1 MVEDKELKVGKF
13 TFKSRLFAGTGKYSS
28 FPVMKDALEASG
40 AQLVTFAVRRVNI
53 DNPNEE
59 SLLDFIDRGRYTLL
73 PNTAGCATVEEAVR
87 VAHLARGAGINDL
100 VKLEVIDDPETLLP
114 DVVATVE
121 ATKILA
127 AEGFSVMVYTT
138 GDPIVAKRLI
148 EAGAAAVMP
157 LASPIGSGQG
167 FIDFTFIK
175 MIIKRFG
182 GVVPI
187 VVDAG
192 LGVPSDAAQ
201 AMELGADAVLINTA
215 IAKSNDPVSMAKAM
229 RFGVEAGR
237 LAYLAGRIPKTDLA
251 SPSSP
256 TKGVIK

>member
-1 MVEDKELKVGKF
+1 MAEDKELKVGKYV
-13 TFKSRLFAGTGKYSS
+13 FKSRLFVGTGKYAS
-28 FPVMKDALEASG
+28 FPIMKEALNASG
-40 AQLVTFAVRRVNI
+40 TQLVTFAVRRVNI

-59 SLLDFIDRGRYTLL
+59 SLLDYIDRGRYTLL

-87 VAHLARGAGINDL
+87 VARLARGAGINDL

-127 AEGFSVMVYTT
+127 TEGFTVMVYTT

-148 EAGAAAVMP
+148 DAGAAAVMP

-167 FIDFTFIK
+167 FIDFNFIK
-175 MIIKRFG
+175 LIVKRFS

-215 IAKSNDPVSMAKAM
+215 IAKSGDPVAMARAM
-229 RFGVEAGR
+229 RLGVEAGR
-237 LAYLAGRIPKTDLA
+237 LAYLAGRIPKADLA

>member
-1 MVEDKELKVGKF
+1 MEDKELKVGKY
-13 TFKSRLFAGTGKYSS
+13 TFKSRLFVGTGKYST
-28 FPVMKDALEASG
+28 FPVMKEALEASG
-40 AQLVTFAVRRVNI
+40 TELVTFAVRRVNI

-59 SLLDFIDRGRYTLL
+59 SLLDYIDRKRFTLL
-73 PNTAGCATVEEAVR
+73 PNTAGCATAEEAVR

-100 VKLEVIDDPETLLP
+100 VKLEVINDPETLLP

-127 AEGFSVMVYTT
+127 SEGFTVMVYTT
-138 GDPIVAKRLI
+138 ADPIVAKRLI
-148 EAGAAAVMP
+148 DAGAAAVMP

-167 FIDFTFIK
+167 IIDFSFIK
-175 MIIKRFG
+175 LMIKRFS

-215 IAKSNDPVSMAKAM
+215 IAKANDPVVMATAM
-229 RFGVEAGR
+229 KLGVEAGR
-237 LAYLAGRIPKTDLA
+237 LAYNAGRIPRTDHA

-256 TKGVIK
+256 VKGVVK

>member
-1 MVEDKELKVGKF
+1 MEDKELKVGKY
-13 TFKSRLFAGTGKYSS
+13 TFKSRLFVGTGKYST
-28 FPVMKDALEASG
+28 FPVMKEALEASG
-40 AQLVTFAVRRVNI
+40 TELVTFAVRRVNI

-59 SLLDFIDRGRYTLL
+59 SLLDYIDRKRFTLL
-73 PNTAGCATVEEAVR
+73 PNTAGCATAEEAVR

-100 VKLEVIDDPETLLP
+100 VKLEVINDPETLLP

-127 AEGFSVMVYTT
+127 SEGFTVMVYTT
-138 GDPIVAKRLI
+138 ADPIVAKRLI
-148 EAGAAAVMP
+148 DAGAAAVMP

-167 FIDFTFIK
+167 IIDFSFIK
-175 MIIKRFG
+175 LMIKRFS

-215 IAKSNDPVSMAKAM
+215 IAKANDPVAMATAM
-229 RFGVEAGR
+229 KLGVEAGR
-237 LAYLAGRIPKTDLA
+237 LAYNAGRIPRTDHA

-256 TKGVIK
+256 VKGVVK

>member
-1 MVEDKELKVGKF
+1 MEDKELKVGKY
-13 TFKSRLFAGTGKYSS
+13 TFKSRLFVGTGKYST
-28 FPVMKDALEASG
+28 FPVMKEALEASG
-40 AQLVTFAVRRVNI
+40 TELVTFAVRRVKI

-59 SLLDFIDRGRYTLL
+59 SLLDYIDRKRFTLL
-73 PNTAGCATVEEAVR
+73 PNTAGCATAEEAVR

-100 VKLEVIDDPETLLP
+100 VKLEVINDPETLLP

-127 AEGFSVMVYTT
+127 SEGFTVMVYTT
-138 GDPIVAKRLI
+138 ADPIVAKRLI
-148 EAGAAAVMP
+148 DAGAAAVMP

-167 FIDFTFIK
+167 IIDFSFIK
-175 MIIKRFG
+175 LMIKRFS

-215 IAKSNDPVSMAKAM
+215 IAKANDPVAMATAM
-229 RFGVEAGR
+229 KLGVEAGR
-237 LAYLAGRIPKTDLA
+237 LAYNAGRIPRTDHA

-256 TKGVIK
+256 VKGVVK

>member
-1 MVEDKELKVGKF
+1 MIEDKELKVGKI
-13 TFKSRLFAGTGKYSS
+13 TFKSRLFVGTGKYAN
-28 FPVMKDALEASG
+28 FQVMKESLDASG
-40 AQLVTFAVRRVNI
+40 AELVTFAVRRVNI

-59 SLLDFIDRGRYTLL
+59 SLLDYIDTNRFTLL
-73 PNTAGCATVEEAVR
+73 PNTAGCATVDEAVR

-127 AEGFSVMVYTT
+127 KEGFTVMVYTT

-148 EAGAAAVMP
+148 DAGAAAVMP

-167 FIDFTFIK
+167 FIDFNFIK
-175 MIIKRFG
+175 LIIKRFS

-192 LGVPSDAAQ
+192 IGVPSDAAQ
-201 AMELGADAVLINTA
+201 AMELGADAVLVNTA
-215 IAKSNDPVSMAKAM
+215 IAKAGNPVAMANAM
-229 RFGVEAGR
+229 RLGVEAGR
-237 LAYLAGRIPKTDLA
+237 QAFLAGRIVKTDHA

-256 TKGVIK
+256 VKGVVK